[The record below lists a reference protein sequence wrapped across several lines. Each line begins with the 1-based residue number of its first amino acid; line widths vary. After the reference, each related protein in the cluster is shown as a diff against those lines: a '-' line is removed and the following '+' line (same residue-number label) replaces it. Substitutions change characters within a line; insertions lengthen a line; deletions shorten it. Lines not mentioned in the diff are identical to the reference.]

1 MTTFLRLL
9 ETDPGQKA
17 TTMSDV
23 IACWRSGS
31 DPTGIFQAEPSSF
44 SQVPGSPFAYW
55 VSERV
60 RKMFSELP
68 PCEGEGR
75 TVKQGLA
82 TADDF
87 RFVRAWW
94 EVDAGTLGKKWF
106 PFAKGGSYSPFYS
119 DLHLVVNWG
128 AGDEMRALGR
138 ARVQN
143 TQFYFRSGLTWP
155 LRTNGLSFRPVGS
168 GAVFGHKGPMVFV
181 QGNDPEVFLA
191 TNAVLQSLPFL
202 RLVEL
207 QLARIHLAQ
216 SFEVGLIGTTPIPP
230 ITPTTTTSLSGL
242 ARYAMG
248 LRRGLDTTIQTSH
261 ALVLPS
267 LLQVKGLTLVSR
279 ADAWATRLLDTESE
293 FARIQAEIDDMAFG
307 LYGIDGEDR
316 LQMEEGV
323 SGLGLSQEG
332 TDDDESNDQIRAAD
346 PVTLTEGL
354 LEWVLGVALG
364 RFDVRLAT
372 GERQPPS
379 DDPAPF
385 DPLPVCSPGMLQ
397 DNQGLLA
404 TETPPGYPLEV
415 PPHGILVDDPGHL
428 WDVVSRME
436 AVFDLVAHEH
446 AQAWV
451 LEAESIVGRNLR
463 DWLCRYGFERHLR
476 RYSLSRR
483 KAPLFW
489 HLAPRSRAYGIWLYS
504 PVASRDSLYRILNDY
519 VTPRI
524 KRAERRLMEL
534 WQEAGDRPTS
544 RQRQDLTS
552 QESLVE
558 ELRAFRQYVMGVA
571 PLWEPHRCDGII
583 LNCAVL
589 WRLFGHH
596 RVWQNACKSKWRELA
611 QGKYDWSGWAMRLWP
626 ERALK
631 ACAEDRSVAIAHGLE
646 DALWEVGDDQNWMP
660 RSDAREKITALMA
673 ERRSPAIEAALNEF
687 IRSV

>member
-17 TTMSDV
+17 TTMSDLIV
-23 IACWRSGS
+23 CWRSGS
-31 DPTGIFQAEPSSF
+31 DPNGIFQAEPSSF

-68 PCEGEGR
+68 PFEGEGR
-75 TVKQGLA
+75 TAKVGLQ
-82 TADDF
+82 TSDDF

-128 AGDEMRALGR
+128 TGDEMRAFDR
-138 ARVQN
+138 AVIRN
-143 TQFYFRSGLTWP
+143 PGFYFRSGLTWP
-155 LRTNGLSFRPVGS
+155 LRSQLGLSFRSVGP
-168 GAVFGHKGPMVFV
+168 GAIFGHKGPMAFPSD
-181 QGNDPEVFLA
+181 DPLLTPLLA
-191 TNAVLQSLPFL
+191 LMNSTPFA
-202 RLVEL
+202 RLVGL
-207 QLARIHLAQ
+207 QMAFG
-216 SFEVGLIGTTPIPP
+216 SYEVGVVQRTPLPELREP
-230 ITPTTTTSLSGL
+230 VANLL
-242 ARYAMG
+242 AA
-248 LRRGLDTTIQTSH
+248 LASAAWRRKRDIDTASFTSH
-261 ALVLPS
+261 SFALPA

-279 ADAWATRLLDTESE
+279 ADAWATRLLDTESDLV
-293 FARIQAEIDDMAFG
+293 RIQAEIDDIAFG

-316 LQMEEGV
+316 LQMEEGFG
-323 SGLGLSQEG
+323 SLGLSQEG
-332 TDDDESNDQIRAAD
+332 ANKDADDEELTDQAGAAD

-372 GERQPPS
+372 GERQPPT
-379 DDPAPF
+379 DPAAF
-385 DPLPVCSPGMLQ
+385 DPLPVCSPGMVR
-397 DNQGLLA
+397 DSWGLPA
-404 TETPPGYPLEV
+404 TETPAGYPLKV
-415 PPHGILVDDPGHL
+415 PPHGILVDDLGHP

-436 AVFDLVAHEH
+436 AVFDVVAREH
-446 AQAWV
+446 AQAWI
-451 LEAESIVGRNLR
+451 LEAESIVGRDLR
-463 DWLCRYGFERHLR
+463 DWLRRYGLERHLR
-476 RYSLSRR
+476 WYSLSRR

-489 HLAPRSRAYGIWLYS
+489 HLAPSSRAYGIWLYS

-519 VTPRI
+519 VTPRM

-534 WQEAGDRPTS
+534 WQEAGDRPTG

-558 ELRAFRQYVMGVA
+558 ELQAFRGEVARAA
-571 PLWEPHRCDGII
+571 PLWAPHRCDGII

-596 RVWQNACKSKWRELA
+596 RVWQNGCKSKWGELA

-631 ACAEDRSVAIAHGLE
+631 ACAKDRSVAIAHGLE
-646 DALWEVGDDQNWMP
+646 DTLWETDDDQKWMP
-660 RSDAREKITALMA
+660 RSDAGEKITALMA
-673 ERRSPAIEAALNEF
+673 ERRSPAIEAALDEF
-687 IRSV
+687 MRSV